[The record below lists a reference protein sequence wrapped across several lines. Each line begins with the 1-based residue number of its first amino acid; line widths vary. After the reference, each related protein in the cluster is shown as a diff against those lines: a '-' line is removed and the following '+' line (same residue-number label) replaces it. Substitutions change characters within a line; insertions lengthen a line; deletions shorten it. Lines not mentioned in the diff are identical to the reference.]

1 MPWAN
6 SRPDR
11 PRLAANT
18 AALAMETPARTRMWT
33 PSTCSR
39 PSRQPRVQMT
49 SPRRP
54 GISSQHIGT
63 GAQNGRLQL
72 PSMGPAEKAGQLL
85 HTAGEGH
92 HLTGTADPKG
102 SMLGQRLLHPQLRLR
117 EGRLNCLL

>member
-1 MPWAN
+1 MDAVH
-6 SRPDR
+6 
-11 PRLAANT
+11 LLQAVQAASG
-18 AALAMETPARTRMWT
+18 ADD
-33 PSTCSR
+33 
-39 PSRQPRVQMT
+39 QP
-49 SPRRP
+49 PPP

>member
-1 MPWAN
+1 MGKFQAGQAQIGGKYGGSGHGDPGQD
-6 SRPDR
+6 PDVDAVH
-11 PRLAANT
+11 LLQAVQAASG
-18 AALAMETPARTRMWT
+18 ADD
-33 PSTCSR
+33 
-39 PSRQPRVQMT
+39 QP
-49 SPRRP
+49 PPP